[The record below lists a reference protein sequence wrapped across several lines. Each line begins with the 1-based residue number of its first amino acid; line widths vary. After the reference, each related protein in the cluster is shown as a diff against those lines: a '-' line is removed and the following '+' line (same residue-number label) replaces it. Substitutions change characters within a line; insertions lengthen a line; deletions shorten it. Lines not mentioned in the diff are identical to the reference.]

1 MTVVSMKTLL
11 ESGAHFGHVTPKWH
25 PKMRNY
31 IYGAKAG
38 IYIID
43 LRKTLT
49 QLKEAYNHVASLTAK
64 GGKILF
70 VGTKI
75 QAREILVNEAN
86 RSNNFYIN
94 YRWLGGTLTNF
105 NTIRQSINKLKKIE
119 EAAGEDKSYTG
130 MIKKEAAKME
140 KQRKKMELA
149 LGGIKDMRKMPAAI
163 FIIDINRE
171 SIALQ
176 EAKKLGI
183 PVIAVVDTN
192 CDPRDVDYLIPG
204 NDDSLHSIKL
214 FTSVIASA
222 SIEGRKQYENRA
234 RDAKD
239 AKKRKR
245 NCYNNC
251 QVILQQRLLDPY

>member
-1 MTVVSMKTLL
+1 MAVISMKSLL
-11 ESGAHFGHVTPKWH
+11 DAGAHFGHVTPKWH

-31 IYGAKAG
+31 IYGAKSG

-43 LRKTLT
+43 LRKTLA
-49 QLKEAYNHVASLTAK
+49 QLKEAYNQVANLSSR

-70 VGTKI
+70 VGTKF
-75 QAREILVNEAN
+75 QAREIIAREAR
-86 RSNNFYIN
+86 RSNNFFIN

-105 NTIRQSINKLKKIE
+105 NTIQASIKKLKKFE
-119 EAAGEDKSYTG
+119 DLAGEDKSYPG
-130 MIKKEAAKME
+130 VIKKEAAKME
-140 KQRKKMELA
+140 KERRKMELV

-163 FIIDINRE
+163 FIIDIDKE

-183 PVIAVVDTN
+183 PIIAVVDTN

-204 NDDSLHSIKL
+204 NDDSLHSIEL

-222 SIEGRKQYENRA
+222 SAEGRKQYDNRA
-234 RDAKD
+234 SE
-239 AKKRKR
+239 AKKEKEAA
-245 NCYNNC
+245 
-251 QVILQQRLLDPY
+251 QKEKAGKKAE

>member
-1 MTVVSMKTLL
+1 MAVISMKSLL
-11 ESGAHFGHVTPKWH
+11 DSGAHFGHVTPKWH

-31 IYGAKAG
+31 IYGAKSG

-43 LRKTLT
+43 LRKTLA
-49 QLKEAYNHVASLTAK
+49 QLKEAYNQVANLSSK

-75 QAREILVNEAN
+75 QARDIIANEAK

-105 NTIRQSINKLKKIE
+105 NTIRQSINKLKKME
-119 EAAGEDKSYTG
+119 DAAGEDKSYAG

-140 KQRKKMELA
+140 KERRKMELV

-163 FIIDINRE
+163 FIIDIDKE

-183 PVIAVVDTN
+183 PVFAVVDTN

-204 NDDSLHSIKL
+204 NDDSLHSIEL

-222 SIEGRKQYENRA
+222 SIEGRKQYDNRA
-234 RDAKD
+234 REAKEVKKD
-239 AKKRKR
+239 APQKAAAQKPAAPAAK
-245 NCYNNC
+245 
-251 QVILQQRLLDPY
+251 